1 MTVGS
6 TDADKAVRKKC
17 LELLKYVVEEEEE
30 AEAED
35 EEQAEDEEE
44 EDSEDDE

>member
-17 LELLKYVVEEEEE
+17 LELLKYVVEEEE